1 MAEENIFSY
10 QEPLNNLRSRLEGV
24 LSNYS
29 SESALVDNE
38 LRAIQDLYKLKV
50 NNLKPQIMMY
60 GIYNAG
66 KSSVI
71 NALIGKDVAKVADI
85 PTTDNVDLY
94 QWNEY
99 EIADTPGIEAPIED
113 EMVTEEHLRRADVVL
128 FVMSNTGSHDKASNY
143 ERMKKVDR
151 SGKQLVKYR
160 KMHLFDSDLPELRSH
175 ESETFGQGN
184 SIAVFDTE
192 FGRMGVAVCFDVRF
206 PELIRTL
213 SQRGAELVFIPA
225 QFNYITGPKHWEMLL
240 RARAIDNQIYMA
252 GCCAALDESIHWHS
266 WGHSLVA
273 DPLAEIICEGGSG
286 EEIVY
291 ADIDLNRVDEARREL
306 PVCKLLRRDMYKV
319 SD

>member
-1 MAEENIFSY
+1 MKFASVYIIQGIIMAGENIFSY

-29 SESALVDNE
+29 GESALVDNE

-128 FVMSNTGSHDKASNY
+128 FVMSNTGSHDKASN
-143 ERMKKVDR
+143 
-151 SGKQLVKYR
+151 
-160 KMHLFDSDLPELRSH
+160 
-175 ESETFGQGN
+175 
-184 SIAVFDTE
+184 
-192 FGRMGVAVCFDVRF
+192 
-206 PELIRTL
+206 
-213 SQRGAELVFIPA
+213 
-225 QFNYITGPKHWEMLL
+225 
-240 RARAIDNQIYMA
+240 
-252 GCCAALDESIHWHS
+252 
-266 WGHSLVA
+266 
-273 DPLAEIICEGGSG
+273 
-286 EEIVY
+286 
-291 ADIDLNRVDEARREL
+291 
-306 PVCKLLRRDMYKV
+306 
-319 SD
+319 

>member
-1 MAEENIFSY
+1 MSDKKFKLALCQIRTDFDVDTTMNKTEAMLHEAAEHGAQVVCLPEMYCCQYRSAAFKMFAERGSDDIVKKMSYWAKEYGLLLVGGSIPEIENG
-10 QEPLNNLRSRLEGV
+10 R
-24 LSNYS
+24 
-29 SESALVDNE
+29 
-38 LRAIQDLYKLKV
+38 
-50 NNLKPQIMMY
+50 MY
-60 GIYNAG
+60 
-66 KSSVI
+66 
-71 NALIGKDVAKVADI
+71 
-85 PTTDNVDLY
+85 
-94 QWNEY
+94 
-99 EIADTPGIEAPIED
+99 
-113 EMVTEEHLRRADVVL
+113 
-128 FVMSNTGSHDKASNY
+128 NTCY
-143 ERMKKVDR
+143 VFDR

-160 KMHLFDSDLPELRSH
+160 KMHLFDSDLPKLRSH